1 MPKFTSAERILV
13 KSIMTS
19 LSIKRIPEQDII
31 DEVYRQTKKKHLL
44 NQECFTLERISKKN
58 LINGIKLC
66 VKVNMN
72 TYMNSGNVLTK
83 S

>member
-1 MPKFTSAERILV
+1 MPKFTCTERILV
-13 KSIMTS
+13 KSIVAS

-31 DEVYRQTKKKHLL
+31 EKYFDRQKRHLL
-44 NQECFTLERISKKN
+44 NQECSTLERISKKN

-72 TYMNSGNVLTK
+72 TYMNLENVLMK